1 MKKLLLLSVVL
12 IVVALTGSVVLAM
25 APMGTPTAGLKQN
38 QFRAGVDYSYSVMDI
53 EGSPSDGDDYT
64 IKDFTSNGIWANLG
78 YGISDSLE
86 AFVRLGAANGDFD
99 EIEDGEDDIGYS
111 GDYEFSWGFGAKY
124 TFWQQQEKINWGAL
138 FQMTWLS
145 TEDDI
150 TMESG
155 ESKVEIDSYEIQVA
169 VGPTWKASDNLSI
182 YGGPF
187 VHFLRGDIDFEGGE
201 SDDLKEKSEFGGYVG
216 AQANL
221 TETALLF
228 GEVQFTGDGWAFGT
242 GVGWK
247 F

>member
-1 MKKLLLLSVVL
+1 MEKKLLMLAVVF
-12 IVVALTGSVVLAM
+12 IVVALTGSAAM
-25 APMGTPTAGLKQN
+25 ALAPMGTPTAGLKLN
-38 QFRAGVDYSYSVMDI
+38 QFRAGLDYSYSKMDI

-78 YGISDSLE
+78 YGIADSLE

-99 EIEDGEDDIGYS
+99 EVDDSDDIGYS
-111 GDYEFSWGFGAKY
+111 GDYQFSYGFGAKW
-124 TFWQQQEKINWGAL
+124 TFWQQQEKLDWGTL
-138 FQMTWLS
+138 FQMDWLK
-145 TEDDI
+145 TKDAPDEDDI
-150 TMESG
+150 
-155 ESKVEIDSYEIQVA
+155 EIAAYEIQVA

-187 VHFLRGDIDFEGGE
+187 VHFLRGDVDFEGGD

-216 AQANL
+216 AQADL
-221 TETALLF
+221 TESTLLF
-228 GEVQFTGDGWAFGT
+228 GEFQYTGDGWAFGT